1 MAKSFKDFIF
11 LDKRL
16 SDLDSHYIAVDF
28 DQDPDSYFA
37 FARDIEYGDTNRYRS
52 EPGSVR
58 SKPGDKLKFELHII
72 KDPDVYARQSER
84 IITPSDIRE
93 LARWLTSTV
102 SSELLSFEYNGDG
115 DGMPR
120 YYYGQFSD
128 IQSFHVAGDVYG
140 LRLMFDCS
148 SPYGYTDDI
157 VHTVACAKET
167 ASYTITSQDDRLDEY
182 CYPVIRMAPDVTGQA
197 YFLNLSDCCIYD
209 EGTLAPASSN
219 ALLMEQ
225 LKEKVSDYALAHGYA
240 AEFQLSEDGQRILTV
255 GDDTAL
261 CFLYRDSYGQEHK
274 CIACYVSST
283 YEYYIVR
290 GGFLCFDVNRDL
302 PVTIDADSLFLYD
315 DIGRMVKLSDL
326 GVADTDY
333 MYWPRLMSGENA
345 FLFWADGCTFTL
357 TYRETRKAGA

>member
-1 MAKSFKDFIF
+1 MAKSFNDFIF

-28 DQDPDSYFA
+28 DQDPDPSFA
-37 FARDIEYGDTNRYRS
+37 FAKDIEYGDTNRYRS

-58 SKPGDKLKFELHII
+58 ARPGDKLKFELHII
-72 KDPDVYARQSER
+72 KDPDAYPAQADR
-84 IITPSDIRE
+84 IITSADIRD

-102 SSELLSFEYNGDG
+102 SSELLAFEYGSGQEDT
-115 DGMPR
+115 PR
-120 YYYGQFSD
+120 FFYGQFSD

-157 VHTVACAKET
+157 VHTAACTGET
-167 ASYTITSQDDRLDEY
+167 VSYTITSHDDRLDEY
-182 CYPVIRMAPDVTGQA
+182 CYPVIRMASAVTGQA

-209 EGTLAPASSN
+209 QGTIVPAASN
-219 ALLMEQ
+219 ARLMEQ
-225 LKEKVSDYALAHGYA
+225 LQEKVSAYGLAHGYA
-240 AEFQLSEDGQRILTV
+240 PEFQLTEDGQHIVTA
-255 GDDTAL
+255 GNDTAV
-261 CFLYRDSYGQEHK
+261 CFLYRDVYGQEHK
-274 CIACYVSST
+274 CIACYVAST

-290 GGFLCFDVNRDL
+290 GGFLCFDLYREL
-302 PVTIDADSLFLYD
+302 PVTIDGNSLFIFD

-326 GVADTDY
+326 GVTDTDY
-333 MYWPRLMSGENA
+333 MYWPRLVNGENTL
-345 FLFWADGCTFTL
+345 LFWAEDCTFTI